1 MHGTPINVE
10 DIYSYKDNLK
20 ISHAV
25 KSGNTIYISGQVA
38 VDPQGNLVG
47 KGDIEAQA
55 DYIWD
60 KIKKVLEAAG
70 SGLDDV
76 VKIFQFVVGHENF
89 ARMSVA
95 RRRVLGKDPLPAST
109 AIVVVGLA
117 GPEMLL
123 EVDVIA
129 VTGD

>member
-1 MHGTPINVE
+1 INVE